1 MDYVSS
7 YEMKAAQATLLK
19 NVYLWM
25 TVALAITGITA
36 LAVVNS
42 PTLSSLLFSGR
53 ATFFILLIAELGLVW
68 YVSARIMS
76 LSFTTATGLFM
87 LYSLLNG
94 LTLSVLFAVYTRSS
108 IASTFFITAG
118 TFGAMSL
125 YGYFTKKD
133 LSSWGNILIM
143 AVIGLIIASV
153 VNIFMQSAM
162 IYWIITYAG
171 VLIFVGLT
179 AYDTQKIK
187 QMLANQEINEQTQK
201 LALLGALSLYL
212 VFFYHNKKGANCN
225 RAFFIVIYGM
235 TELEFTTS
243 VATGFY
249 LFKEVIAFIIYE
261 DKCREIFYFNFP
273 NGFHSQFR
281 IF

>member
-1 MDYVSS
+1 MDTNYVSS
-7 YEMKAAQATLLK
+7 YDTEAAQATLLK

-53 ATFFILLIAELGLVW
+53 ATFFILLVAELGLVW

-212 VFFYHNKKGANCN
+212 D
-225 RAFFIVIYGM
+225 FIN
-235 TELEFTTS
+235 LFL
-243 VATGFY
+243 Y
-249 LFKEVIAFIIYE
+249 LL
-261 DKCREIFYFNFP
+261 
-273 NGFHSQFR
+273 R
-281 IF
+281 IFGDRK